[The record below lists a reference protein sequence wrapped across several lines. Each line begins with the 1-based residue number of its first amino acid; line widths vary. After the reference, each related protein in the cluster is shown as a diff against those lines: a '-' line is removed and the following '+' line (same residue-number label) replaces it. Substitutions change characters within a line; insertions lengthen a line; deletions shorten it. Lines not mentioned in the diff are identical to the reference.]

1 MLLPFL
7 KSFTFSFEMRISH
20 SILEANANEQSIM
33 KNENNHCSSQKQP
46 PRGVL
51 SKRSS
56 EKMQQVYR

>member
-1 MLLPFL
+1 
-7 KSFTFSFEMRISH
+7 MRISH
-20 SILEANANEQSIM
+20 SISEANANEQSIM
-33 KNENNHCSSQKQP
+33 KNENNHCSSPKQP